1 MKRRSF
7 IKKAGAAVLL
17 LSGGVPEFLGADEI
31 KLSAET
37 EKSVVSL
44 VTDKLAVNEQGK
56 INAEKAKAMVKRAI
70 TLATGTKNTEEA
82 WAKIF
87 PRYKNDEVIGLKVNS
102 TNRKLPTHPEVA
114 YAVTES
120 LIAAGVKPGNIMI
133 FEKLS
138 RSLEKTGYTIN
149 DDKEKGIRCF
159 GHDHKQLGF
168 DKNIKAKI
176 PSLGLDLNLSRIVT
190 EICDHIINLP
200 VLKNS
205 TNQSPSSGKAGVTLS
220 LKNAYGYIPLADFPY
235 VPEIEGLDPINVIE
249 KMHSNN
255 GNPQIAELNSCPE
268 IRNKTKFVILD
279 GLLGLYEGGPFGPP
293 QWINNQ
299 IMASTDLVAIDT
311 VGMGRIDA
319 KAKEVG
325 KSLSSPFAKHIQT
338 AGKAGLGNSAPEKI
352 DIKEHVFS

>member
-7 IKKAGAAVLL
+7 IKKAGTAVIL
-17 LSGGVPEFLGADEI
+17 LSGGLPKLLIADES
-31 KLSAET
+31 KSKGLV
-37 EKSVVSL
+37 EKSVVSV
-44 VTDKLAVNEQGK
+44 VTNKNAVNSQGK
-56 INAEKAKAMVKRAI
+56 INADIVKAMVEKVI
-70 TLATGTKNTEEA
+70 TLATNTNTTEES

-87 PRYKNDEVIGLKVNS
+87 PNYKNDEVIGLKVNA

-114 YAVTES
+114 YAIADS

-138 RSLEKTGYTIN
+138 RSLEKTGYKIN
-149 DDKEKGIRCF
+149 DDSKKGIRCF

-168 DKNIKAKI
+168 DKKIKAKI
-176 PSLGLDLNLSRIVT
+176 PTLGLELNLSRIVT
-190 EICDHIINLP
+190 EICDYIINVP

-205 TNQSPSSGKAGVTLS
+205 TNESPSSGKAGVTLS

-235 VPEIEGLDPINVIE
+235 VPPIEGLDPIEVIE

-255 GNPQIAELNSCPE
+255 GNPQIAELNLCPE
-268 IRNKTKFVILD
+268 IRVKTKFVILD

-311 VGMGRIDA
+311 VGMNTIDA

-325 KSLSSPFAKHIQT
+325 KSLSSPFAKHIAT
-338 AGKAGLGNSAPEKI
+338 ASKLGLGNTDADKI
-352 DIKEHVFS
+352 DLKKYIFS

>member
-7 IKKAGAAVLL
+7 IKKAGTAVIL
-17 LSGGVPEFLGADEI
+17 LSGGIPKFLNADEI
-31 KLSAET
+31 LSPPAIDT
-37 EKSVVSL
+37 SL
-44 VTDKLAVNEQGK
+44 VSVITDKLSVDAQGK
-56 INAEKAKAMVKRAI
+56 INPEKVKAMVEKAI
-70 TLATGTKNTEEA
+70 TLATGTEKTEEA

-87 PRYKNDEVIGLKVNS
+87 PNYKDSEVIGLKVNS
-102 TNRKLPTHPEVA
+102 TNRKLPSHPEMT
-114 YAVTES
+114 YAIADS
-120 LIAAGVKPGNIMI
+120 LIASGVKPSNIMI
-133 FEKLS
+133 FEKLTT
-138 RSLEKTGYTIN
+138 SLEKTGYTIN
-149 DDKEKGIRCF
+149 DDKNKGIRCF

-176 PSLGLDLNLSRIVT
+176 PSIGLDLNISRIVT
-190 EICDHIINLP
+190 EICDYIINIP
-200 VLKNS
+200 VLKNA

-220 LKNAYGYIPLADFPY
+220 LKNAYGYIPLSDFLY
-235 VPEIEGLDPINVIE
+235 VPEIEGLDPIEVIE

-299 IMASTDLVAIDT
+299 IMASTDLVAIDSIGLKT
-311 VGMGRIDA
+311 IDA

-325 KSLSSPFAKHIQT
+325 KSLSSPFAKHIDT
-338 AGKAGLGNSAPEKI
+338 SSKAGLGNSDPDKI
-352 DIKEHVFS
+352 KIKEYTFS